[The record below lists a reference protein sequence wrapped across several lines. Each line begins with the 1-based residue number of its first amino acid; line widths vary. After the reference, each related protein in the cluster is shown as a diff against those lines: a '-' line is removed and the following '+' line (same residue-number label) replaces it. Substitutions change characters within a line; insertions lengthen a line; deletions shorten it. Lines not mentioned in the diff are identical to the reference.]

1 MTAAPRLLFV
11 GLDAA
16 SPDLIEPWI
25 DAGLLS
31 MLARLRDSATWGRTR
46 NPPAVYTGS
55 VWPSFLPTMAGLLGC
70 SLRDVDGA
78 PVPALLGR

>member
-25 DAGLLS
+25 NAGLLPT
-31 MLARLRDSATWGRTR
+31 LARSAER
-46 NPPAVYTGS
+46 S
-55 VWPSFLPTMAGLLGC
+55 VAIEDFAPTMAALLGC
-70 SLRDVDGA
+70 SFADVDGA